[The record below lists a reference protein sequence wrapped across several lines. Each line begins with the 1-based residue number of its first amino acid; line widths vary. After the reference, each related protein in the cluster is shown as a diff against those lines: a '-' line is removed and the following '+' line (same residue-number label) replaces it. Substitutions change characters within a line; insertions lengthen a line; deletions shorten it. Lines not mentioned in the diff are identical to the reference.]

1 MIGIIVGII
10 FFGICAFFLQGLRR
24 VPADPPHKGVRT
36 IWGERTT
43 EKIDEG
49 WNFFP
54 IYPYWHG
61 VVLVDMTKKN
71 QDLLPNEIRTAEDMA
86 EIEVA
91 ISLTWKPDEKN
102 LIEYLNSGGESGI
115 KNILKD
121 IVEEA
126 VREFAADTSRKP
138 NTWED
143 AITMKKEF
151 LAEIVAVILG
161 KNPPISE
168 DEINKI
174 VLELR
179 RGNGKL
185 QLETLGVILNRVNVT
200 SIKPKGKL
208 AEAAQKEAIEKREK
222 KAETVEL
229 NHLAERIEA
238 LKKLGF
244 SNEQAL
250 EIVQTERGKISKTI
264 SESKWNVSPET
275 RAMIE
280 KIGLDLVAK
289 ILGR

>member
-1 MIGIIVGII
+1 
-10 FFGICAFFLQGLRR
+10 
-24 VPADPPHKGVRT
+24 
-36 IWGERTT
+36 
-43 EKIDEG
+43 
-49 WNFFP
+49 
-54 IYPYWHG
+54 
-61 VVLVDMTKKN
+61 
-71 QDLLPNEIRTAEDMA
+71 
-86 EIEVA
+86 
-91 ISLTWKPDEKN
+91 
-102 LIEYLNSGGESGI
+102 
-115 KNILKD
+115 
-121 IVEEA
+121 
-126 VREFAADTSRKP
+126 
-138 NTWED
+138 
-143 AITMKKEF
+143 MKKEF

-229 NHLAERIEA
+229 NHLAERIEV

-280 KIGLDLVAK
+280 KIGLDLVA
-289 ILGR
+289 